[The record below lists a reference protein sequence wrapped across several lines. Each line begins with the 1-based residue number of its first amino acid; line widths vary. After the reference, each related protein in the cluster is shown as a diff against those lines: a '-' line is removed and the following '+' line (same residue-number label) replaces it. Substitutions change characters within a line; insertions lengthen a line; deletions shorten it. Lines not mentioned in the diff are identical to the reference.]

1 MLKTWQ
7 LESLQL
13 KSVTLLTWVICTK
26 RHGTEVNGW
35 ALNYQNIITYQLPHI
50 IQTLISFFSIFSGFE
65 PEDITGN
72 PPKNMMD
79 RDSSIDSNLSNNTG
93 KDRPA
98 RKSTIHDLYAS
109 REKHRAKSVKA
120 CRATAEQIIHNSNTK
135 ISNMDVL
142 FRHEVSKTT
151 TNQSFFTGRHAT
163 DLDYRGIYTGN
174 FVHLV

>member
-1 MLKTWQ
+1 
-7 LESLQL
+7 
-13 KSVTLLTWVICTK
+13 
-26 RHGTEVNGW
+26 
-35 ALNYQNIITYQLPHI
+35 
-50 IQTLISFFSIFSGFE
+50 
-65 PEDITGN
+65 
-72 PPKNMMD
+72 MMD

-142 FRHEVSKTT
+142 FRHEVSQT
-151 TNQSFFTGRHAT
+151 T
-163 DLDYRGIYTGN
+163 DLDYRGI
-174 FVHLV
+174 

>member
-1 MLKTWQ
+1 MIEPLISYTISKYHY
-7 LESLQL
+7 
-13 KSVTLLTWVICTK
+13 I
-26 RHGTEVNGW
+26 
-35 ALNYQNIITYQLPHI
+35 PHI
-50 IQTLISFFSIFSGFE
+50 IQTLISFFSISIAFE

-120 CRATAEQIIHNSNTK
+120 CRATAEQIIQNSNAK

-142 FRHEVSKTT
+142 FRHEVSNITEESNQEILFTLFTVVIGNYSMLILHLKTSCT
-151 TNQSFFTGRHAT
+151 LKFGYI
-163 DLDYRGIYTGN
+163 L
-174 FVHLV
+174 

>member
-1 MLKTWQ
+1 
-7 LESLQL
+7 
-13 KSVTLLTWVICTK
+13 
-26 RHGTEVNGW
+26 
-35 ALNYQNIITYQLPHI
+35 
-50 IQTLISFFSIFSGFE
+50 
-65 PEDITGN
+65 
-72 PPKNMMD
+72 MMD

-151 TNQSFFTGRHAT
+151 GTLIIKESKQEILFTLLRGSNQGGR
-163 DLDYRGIYTGN
+163 
-174 FVHLV
+174 